1 MNDGEVTFTFDGEP
15 VRAPAGQTIAA
26 ALLAAGRR
34 TLRTTRLKGTPRGAF
49 CGIGACWDCLVVYN
63 GRPST
68 RACLQLVADGDRVE
82 TQAGAGPAR

>member
-1 MNDGEVTFTFDGEP
+1 MSHGEVTFTFDGESM
-15 VRAPAGQTIAA
+15 RAPAGQTIAA

-34 TLRTTRLKGTPRGAF
+34 TLRTTRVNGAPRGAF

-63 GRPST
+63 GQAST

-82 TQAGAGPAR
+82 TQAGAGPPR

>member
-1 MNDGEVTFTFDGEP
+1 MSVGEVTFTFDGEA

-26 ALLAAGRR
+26 ALLAADRR
-34 TLRTTRLKGTPRGAF
+34 TLRITRVNKTSRGMF

-82 TQAGAGPAR
+82 TQAGAGPSR